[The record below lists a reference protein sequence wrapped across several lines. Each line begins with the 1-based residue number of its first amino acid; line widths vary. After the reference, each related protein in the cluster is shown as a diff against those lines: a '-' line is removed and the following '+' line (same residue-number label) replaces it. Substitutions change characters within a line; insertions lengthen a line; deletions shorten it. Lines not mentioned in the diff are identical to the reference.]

1 MRRRA
6 GSAPEDTDERTGISY
21 TNRAARRRSHTD
33 APSGARGSRRGTGG
47 QQHAAR
53 VEVTARNFRF
63 SVSEITVPAGAQVTV
78 RFTNRDEGIP
88 HNISFYRSESAGE
101 VFYKG
106 QVIQGNGRIEYSFT
120 APERPG
126 RYFFRC
132 DIHPVQMNGVFVVE

>member
-1 MRRRA
+1 MNGQEFR
-6 GSAPEDTDERTGISY
+6 TRTG
-21 TNRAARRRSHTD
+21 RLAAVLIPTLLLALAVPAAGQAASSTRRVT
-33 APSGARGSRRGTGG
+33 
-47 QQHAAR
+47 

>member
-1 MRRRA
+1 MNGQEYRTRTRRFAAVLIPVLLLALAVPAA
-6 GSAPEDTDERTGISY
+6 GQEAGG
-21 TNRAARRRSHTD
+21 RRVT
-33 APSGARGSRRGTGG
+33 
-47 QQHAAR
+47 

-63 SVSEITVPAGAQVTV
+63 SVREITVPAGAQVTV

-88 HNISFYRSESAGE
+88 HNISFYRSESAAE

-106 QVIQGNGRIEYSFT
+106 QVINGSDRIEYSFT

-132 DIHPVQMNGVFVVE
+132 DIHPAQMNGVFVVE